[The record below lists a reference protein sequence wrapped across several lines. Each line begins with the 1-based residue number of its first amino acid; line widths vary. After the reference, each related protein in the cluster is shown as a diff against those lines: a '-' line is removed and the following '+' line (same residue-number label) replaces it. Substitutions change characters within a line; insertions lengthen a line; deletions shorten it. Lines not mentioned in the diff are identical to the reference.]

1 MLATA
6 RQRCPPKSGASSA
19 RRPARRRPRAAAAA
33 TAAFKLA
40 AAMPR
45 CKVPLTTLT
54 PSRPRETR
62 YSTYARS
69 TPPTAQHGPL
79 HTVSDVGMDVHDH
92 RQRCNSEKHPTVSQ
106 LFSARS
112 HDPSSCSS
120 RTLSAN
126 VTWVCS
132 GRAGHPALASQGQ
145 VNGLCRGADHG
156 LEAFRPS
163 LTALGRARG
172 FSRPVCTR
180 RHETAQRPI

>member
-1 MLATA
+1 MSVPAFRRVT
-6 RQRCPPKSGASSA
+6 KSIDSILPVLHVVAGSTTTRTSSH
-19 RRPARRRPRAAAAA
+19 
-33 TAAFKLA
+33 KLT
-40 AAMPR
+40 
-45 CKVPLTTLT
+45 VETTPILNILT
-54 PSRPRETR
+54 PSPRRETG

-69 TPPTAQHGPL
+69 TPPTAQYGPL
-79 HTVSDVGMDVHDH
+79 HTVSDMGVDVHDP
-92 RQRCNSEKHPTVSQ
+92 RQRCNSEKHPTLSQ

-132 GRAGHPALASQGQ
+132 DRAGKPASASQGQ
-145 VNGLCRGADHG
+145 VDGLCRGADHG

>member
-1 MLATA
+1 MDTKVDKRKL
-6 RQRCPPKSGASSA
+6 RNLSFVPEL
-19 RRPARRRPRAAAAA
+19 PAGDTYKEFGRHKEFVCA
-33 TAAFKLA
+33 
-40 AAMPR
+40 
-45 CKVPLTTLT
+45 LT
-54 PSRPRETR
+54 PSRLRKTG
-62 YSTYARS
+62 YSTYARP

-79 HTVSDVGMDVHDH
+79 HTVSDMGVDVHDP
-92 RQRCNSEKHPTVSQ
+92 RQRCNSEKHPTLSQ

-132 GRAGHPALASQGQ
+132 DRAGQPASASQGQ
-145 VNGLCRGADHG
+145 VDGLCRGADHG